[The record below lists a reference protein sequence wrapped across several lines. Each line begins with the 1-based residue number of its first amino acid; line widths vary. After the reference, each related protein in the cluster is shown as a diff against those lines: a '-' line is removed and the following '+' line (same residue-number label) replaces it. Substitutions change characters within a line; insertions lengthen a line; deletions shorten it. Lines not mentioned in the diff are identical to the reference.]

1 MAAMAG
7 WSKNEGLLFGLVV
20 LGIQAVQA
28 VRVRGWRS
36 AAAECRSFLVG
47 AAPVLGC
54 LLWFKIRFA
63 PANDLLS
70 GQGLVTASRFAEAE
84 RYAAVAGGF
93 GRALLEVGAQGVL
106 PLLLMFYLLVAGL
119 APGEAARRAARVPVL
134 VLGLMI
140 VGYAV
145 TLLAAPAPLLDT
157 NVRSINRLLL
167 QLLPSA
173 LLAFFLAVRT
183 LEEGASH
190 TFAQEPAAGRSRAGL

>member
-1 MAAMAG
+1 
-7 WSKNEGLLFGLVV
+7 
-20 LGIQAVQA
+20 
-28 VRVRGWRS
+28 
-36 AAAECRSFLVG
+36 
-47 AAPVLGC
+47 
-54 LLWFKIRFA
+54 
-63 PANDLLS
+63 
-70 GQGLVTASRFAEAE
+70 
-84 RYAAVAGGF
+84 
-93 GRALLEVGAQGVL
+93 
-106 PLLLMFYLLVAGL
+106 
-119 APGEAARRAARVPVL
+119 
-134 VLGLMI
+134 